1 MNLRDRNRYAAG
13 LIAVLL
19 PIALACNA
27 STHVP
32 AGSRQM
38 IYSVVVAPTVHP
50 RSVGLVSSPIITS
63 TIPVLMPSATPT
75 WVATATNTP
84 SPSIVVERAI
94 SEETRDTVTVRVT
107 TITRYYQIGG
117 FSAGEISEQMR
128 IFGPTDAFSGNHWYA
143 LTEPTFDWDDE
154 GPCTDQ
160 GCAAGHVIVFL
171 NLRYSLPQWTIGD
184 RADPT
189 LRAQW
194 GAFSSALTIH
204 EHGHGSR
211 AIDCAWRLGAALAA
225 LRPAGDR
232 PSFEQSMRTASDQV
246 FAGCRQ
252 EQSQYEY
259 ETDHGRTQGVTW
271 GP

>member
-1 MNLRDRNRYAAG
+1 
-13 LIAVLL
+13 
-19 PIALACNA
+19 
-27 STHVP
+27 
-32 AGSRQM
+32 M

-50 RSVGLVSSPIITS
+50 RAVALIPSATVTS

-75 WVATATNTP
+75 WAATSTTTP

-94 SEETRDTVTVRVT
+94 TEETRDLVTVRVT
-107 TITRYYQIGG
+107 TVTRYYQIGG

-128 IFGPTDAFSGNHWYA
+128 IFGPTDAFSSNHWYA

-171 NLRYSLPQWTIGD
+171 NLRYSLPQWSSGD
-184 RADPT
+184 RADPA

-194 GAFSSALTIH
+194 DAFSSALTIH

-211 AIDCAWRLGAALAA
+211 AIDCAWRLGAALAT
-225 LRPAGDR
+225 LPPAGDR
-232 PSFEQSMRTASDQV
+232 PAFEQSMRAASDQV
-246 FAGCRQ
+246 FAGCRE

-271 GP
+271 NP